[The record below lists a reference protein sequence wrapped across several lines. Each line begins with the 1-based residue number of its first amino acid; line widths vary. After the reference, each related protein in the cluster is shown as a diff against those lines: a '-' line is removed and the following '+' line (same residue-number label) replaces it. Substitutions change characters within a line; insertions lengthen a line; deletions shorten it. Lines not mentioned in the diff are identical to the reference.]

1 MYTVSINIMLNKI
14 KQLKD
19 LKFIFFICEL
29 NKTYNKNL
37 LRHYSLKALNIYKDN
52 NKASM
57 SEQKLV

>member
-19 LKFIFFICEL
+19 LYIYIFCEL
-29 NKTYNKNL
+29 DKTYKKNL

-57 SEQKLV
+57 SEQ